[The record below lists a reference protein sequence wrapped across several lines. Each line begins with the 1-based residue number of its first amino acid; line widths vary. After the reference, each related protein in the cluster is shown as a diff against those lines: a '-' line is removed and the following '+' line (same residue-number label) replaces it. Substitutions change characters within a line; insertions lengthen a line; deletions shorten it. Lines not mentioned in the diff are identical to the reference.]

1 MISRWQRWI
10 CWNGKPL
17 PPMPAAVETA
27 FVPSTRRAYLDLQA
41 LDFAGG
47 W

>member
-1 MISRWQRWI
+1 MLEWQTVAA
-10 CWNGKPL
+10 
-17 PPMPAAVETA
+17 PMPAAVETA
-27 FVPSTRRAYLDLQA
+27 FVHSTRRAYLDSQA